1 MTFKSVKEALDAGYT
16 LQSLQTTNQRLK
28 LCDMSVNQKC
38 KIRSLI
44 LAEFGG
50 KDERQENI
58 LDPCYGR
65 KPCEKCRPDTDGVIK
80 VLL

>member
-1 MTFKSVKEALDAGYT
+1 MTFKSVKEALDARYT

-28 LCDMSVNQKC
+28 LCDVSIDVYVYGEC
-38 KIRSLI
+38 KHRSLI

-65 KPCEKCRPDTDGVIK
+65 KLCEKCRPDTDG
-80 VLL
+80 LM